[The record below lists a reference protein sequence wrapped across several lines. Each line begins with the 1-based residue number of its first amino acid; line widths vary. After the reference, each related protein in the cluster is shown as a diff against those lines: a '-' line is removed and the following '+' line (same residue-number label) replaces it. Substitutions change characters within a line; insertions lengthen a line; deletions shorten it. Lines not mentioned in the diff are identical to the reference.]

1 MPFQVFIQRYQQPEP
16 EAVGGYISGKSAIR
30 LMGSLIS
37 GKRYDASVCRVYAV
51 GKRFGWIY
59 SQRDLKNQMGLN
71 VESRKRS
78 QLLAN
83 QNLSNI
89 AI

>member
-1 MPFQVFIQRYQQPEP
+1 MPFQVFTLSYGQQEP
-16 EAVGGYISGKSAIR
+16 VARSGFISGKQAVR
-30 LMGSLIS
+30 LMGSLIR

-59 SQRDLKNQMGLN
+59 SQRDLRNQIGMN
-71 VESRKRS
+71 EASRQRA
-78 QLLAN
+78 LRAD
-83 QNLSNI
+83 QNLPNI

>member
-1 MPFQVFIQRYQQPEP
+1 MPFQVFVLRYQQQEP
-16 EAVGGYISGKSAIR
+16 EAVSGFISAKSAIR

-59 SQRDLKNQMGLN
+59 SQRELRDQIAMNKQARRQDL
-71 VESRKRS
+71 R
-78 QLLAN
+78 AD
-83 QNLSNI
+83 QNLPNI